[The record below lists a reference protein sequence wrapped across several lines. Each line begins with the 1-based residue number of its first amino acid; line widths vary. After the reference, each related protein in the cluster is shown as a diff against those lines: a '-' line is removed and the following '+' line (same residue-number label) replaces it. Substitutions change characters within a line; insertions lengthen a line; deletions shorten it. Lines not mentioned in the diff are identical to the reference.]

1 LTRLTCKDK
10 LDWNAGAD
18 QAFQNLKT
26 TFTTTPILI
35 HPDFSK
41 PFFLES
47 DASDYVL
54 GAVLSQIGE
63 NE

>member
-1 LTRLTCKDK
+1 MRE
-10 LDWNAGAD
+10 
-18 QAFQNLKT
+18 Q
-26 TFTTTPILI
+26 I
-35 HPDFSK
+35 K